1 MATTYPDLCPISR
14 RYTPGKFAT
23 KRFNS
28 ISGASATRLY
38 GSKHFD
44 AEMDLEYLL
53 NDEQLE
59 LVLECYNKAYGDYHS
74 LAVPAEIFVGI
85 SDGVQKQLAASLNW
99 RWKERPQI
107 ESVQPHLS
115 RVRVSLIATLDI

>member
-1 MATTYPDLCPISR
+1 MAKDYPGLCPISR

-28 ISGASATRLY
+28 ISGAGATRLY

-44 AEMDLEYLL
+44 AEMDLEYLV

-59 LVLECYNKAYGDYHS
+59 EILASYNDSMGEYHT
-74 LAVPAEIFVGI
+74 LNVPSNVFAGM
-85 SDGVQKQLAASLNW
+85 SDGVQSQMAASLNW

-115 RVRVSLIATLDI
+115 RVRVNLIATLDI